1 MYTLCVVYSCSDRR
15 GFLPS
20 PSSYFL
26 HSGDQIAMES
36 EQINQTAPRERSND
50 KKDLA
55 AESVNDIDQRHGEP
69 RFGFLTYG
77 TTTTIQVCVTT
88 PLIKLLKPRNSQP
101 SISPLL
107 QRAIF
112 SFGSKHIPSHFF
124 LVITSTLTFIIVGHY
139 FTFPQQFV
147 ISRRVAYAVC
157 KPALRPVPTL
167 LVGDIA
173 YRVI

>member
-1 MYTLCVVYSCSDRR
+1 MHTRCVVYSCSDRR

-36 EQINQTAPRERSND
+36 EQINQTAPQERTDD

-77 TTTTIQVCVTT
+77 TTTTIQVCVAT
-88 PLIKLLKPRNSQP
+88 PLINLLKPRNFQP
-101 SISPLL
+101 PIVSLL
-107 QRAIF
+107 QLAIF
-112 SFGSKHIPSHFF
+112 NSGSKNIPSHFF
-124 LVITSTLTFIIVGHY
+124 LVITLTLTYIIRKY
-139 FTFPQQFV
+139 YYKFPQQVF
-147 ISRRVAYAVC
+147 ISHRVAYVVY
-157 KPALRPVPTL
+157 KSALRSFL
-167 LVGDIA
+167 RCLS
-173 YRVI
+173 

>member
-1 MYTLCVVYSCSDRR
+1 MYTRCVVYSCPDRR

-36 EQINQTAPRERSND
+36 EQINQTAPQERTDD

-77 TTTTIQVCVTT
+77 TTTTIQVCVATQ
-88 PLIKLLKPRNSQP
+88 LINP
-101 SISPLL
+101 
-107 QRAIF
+107 
-112 SFGSKHIPSHFF
+112 
-124 LVITSTLTFIIVGHY
+124 
-139 FTFPQQFV
+139 
-147 ISRRVAYAVC
+147 
-157 KPALRPVPTL
+157 
-167 LVGDIA
+167 
-173 YRVI
+173 